1 MWNLSAPEAYRC
13 DLSEDLRSL
22 TLHILNWRQ
31 KVDRRAQDNCNDAY
45 WETEIVYIIDGNNVI
60 GGRVGWHRDKPG
72 SRRLLMQDLARLART
87 KKLRLNVVFDGAPD
101 PQFPDGSSYRGV
113 GIFYSRQGSDADA
126 RIIEM
131 VEAERNKKSLVV
143 VTSDGKL
150 ISRVRACG
158 ARIMRSGEFRRML
171 DEVVENA
178 EAVENAPDQEP
189 DAPDIKDDEMNEWLR
204 YFGVEESEGA

>member
-1 MWNLSAPEAYRC
+1 MAFGGGRMSR
-13 DLSEDLRSL
+13 
-22 TLHILNWRQ
+22 
-31 KVDRRAQDNCNDAY
+31 
-45 WETEIVYIIDGNNVI
+45 VYVIDGNNVI

-72 SRRLLMQDLARLART
+72 SRRLLLYDLARLARA

-113 GIFYSRQGSDADA
+113 RIFYSRPGSDADS

-150 ISRVRACG
+150 TSRVRACG
-158 ARIMRSGEFRRML
+158 ARVIRSGEFRRTL
-171 DEVVENA
+171 D
-178 EAVENAPDQEP
+178 EAVENTPDQES
-189 DAPDIKDDEMNEWLR
+189 DAPNIKDDEMDEWLR
-204 YFGVEESEGA
+204 YFGVEESDSG